1 MYISDIHY
9 IMLTIT
15 ICVYQIFLL
24 SLYFIII
31 IIKVQWI
38 Y

>member
-1 MYISDIHY
+1 
-9 IMLTIT
+9 MLTIT